1 MNIHEYQAKQLLARN
16 GVAVPFDLPA
26 KSLAEVRPAAEK
38 IAATGSAR
46 VVVKSQ
52 IHAGGRGKGTFKSG
66 FQGGVKVA
74 ASVDE
79 AVGFAGKM
87 LGETLVTKQTG
98 PEGRRVQTLLLA
110 EGVKIKQEFYL
121 AVLLD
126 RANSRPLIM
135 ASTEGGMD
143 IEEVAEKHPEKIF
156 REHIDPAVG
165 IMPFQARKIS
175 AALGLKGDLF
185 NAGVK
190 LVTGVFNTW
199 WECDATMVELNPLAI
214 VELRDGKEAVLA
226 LDAKISLDDNALYR
240 HKDIQEMRDLNEE
253 APLEIEASK
262 FNLNY
267 IKLDGSIA
275 CLVNGAGLAMATMD
289 IIQHFGGSP
298 ANFLD
303 VGGGASKEQVT
314 AAFKIIL
321 SDPNVKGIL
330 VNIFGGIMDCNVI
343 ATGIVAAVKETGLK
357 LPLVVRLEGNNV
369 AAGKQT
375 LAESGVAIITG
386 DSMADA
392 ARKVVKAVGNHG
404 PAFNAT
410 AIAFTCYPVTDMARA
425 RKFYETVLG
434 LKATT
439 AYGSEG
445 GMQWTEYDIASGT
458 LALGCGAPDW
468 RPREDGAALALEVED
483 FEQAIA
489 HLRATNAKFKV
500 EPMASPVCHMAF
512 IYDTEGNLICIH
524 KRRKS

>member
-1 MNIHEYQAKQLLARN
+1 M
-16 GVAVPFDLPA
+16 
-26 KSLAEVRPAAEK
+26 
-38 IAATGSAR
+38 
-46 VVVKSQ
+46 
-52 IHAGGRGKGTFKSG
+52 
-66 FQGGVKVA
+66 
-74 ASVDE
+74 DE
-79 AVGFAGKM
+79 AVSFAEKM
-87 LGETLVTKQTG
+87 LGDVLVTKQTG
-98 PEGRRVQTLLLA
+98 ADGRKVQTLLIA
-110 EGVKIKQEFYL
+110 EGAKIKKEFYL

-143 IEEVAEKHPEKIF
+143 IEEVAAKHPEKIF
-156 REHIDPAVG
+156 KEHIDPAVG
-165 IMPFQARKIS
+165 IMPFQARKIA

-190 LVTGVFNTW
+190 LITGVYNTW
-199 WECDATMVELNPLAI
+199 WECDAAMVELNPLAV
-214 VELRDGKEAVLA
+214 VELRDGKETVMA

-369 AAGKQT
+369 ARRQKNAGRIRRGHHHRRFDGGRG
-375 LAESGVAIITG
+375 AES
-386 DSMADA
+386 
-392 ARKVVKAVGNHG
+392 
-404 PAFNAT
+404 
-410 AIAFTCYPVTDMARA
+410 C
-425 RKFYETVLG
+425 
-434 LKATT
+434 
-439 AYGSEG
+439 EG
-445 GMQWTEYDIASGT
+445 GQPLTILFYAQN
-458 LALGCGAPDW
+458 
-468 RPREDGAALALEVED
+468 
-483 FEQAIA
+483 F
-489 HLRATNAKFKV
+489 
-500 EPMASPVCHMAF
+500 
-512 IYDTEGNLICIH
+512 
-524 KRRKS
+524 